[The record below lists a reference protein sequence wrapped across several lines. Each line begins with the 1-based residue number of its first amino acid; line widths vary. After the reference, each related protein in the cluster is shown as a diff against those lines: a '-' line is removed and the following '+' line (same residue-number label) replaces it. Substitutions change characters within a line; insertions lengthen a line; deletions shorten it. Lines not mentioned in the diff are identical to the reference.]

1 MSIIHFLVH
10 HTRDLITSHFL
21 VVWLCLLG
29 AIIVCGLWLSG
40 YAEQAFPVPS
50 RAGSSDRRN
59 NLFAS
64 LQGFD
69 GIAAV
74 LFLLFAAFYIF
85 LIFYKEDFAYY
96 DDDMMTDYSV
106 GGKNLSPPLWPGTG
120 RFYPLAD
127 QEFNL
132 LKRFTRSPAGY
143 HFLIA
148 AQLVVFL
155 VVLFFVLKKFAPR
168 YRFLIM
174 GAVMIAP
181 SFVIPFSG
189 FVYPERNLLFWLAIL
204 FLCLQGHARNNG
216 RIYFVGCLV
225 ATHFLLYYKETA
237 VLLITGYAVARLV
250 LERCVMVR
258 SGRRSWR
265 ELVRQNLIPLGML
278 VVATIYVAL
287 FVIALFPRKSFGY
300 VATHS
305 EALSSV
311 LRLYL
316 HIDWLLLLL
325 LIVVVVRLSA
335 FIFSDGLL
343 DGIWDPAA
351 VGALAYG
358 AGILMVHLYS
368 GYYMAPVDFIAILY
382 LSHMALGWLQ
392 SPVSVRRFAVA
403 AIAICVLFQSAVFSA
418 ARIIERKGVIA
429 TKSQMARFL
438 KGYLPNAGVQSVKLF
453 FPYTDGYRLMEIS
466 SYLKYK
472 GFNVVEEES
481 VGSVRGPVIR
491 VESPLNLKEN
501 LCVDYKDYVCVHD
514 QVPETDAFIVVLPDD
529 DVSGREI
536 QSVSNNDV
544 KIFTANGCVFCD
556 KEIHWFQFTHP
567 VLVTDPQG
575 PLPDRWLQ
583 LEIFKK
589 PA

>member
-1 MSIIHFLVH
+1 MSIIHLLVH
-10 HTRDLITSHFL
+10 HTRDLITAHFL
-21 VVWLCLLG
+21 VLWLCLLG
-29 AIIVCGLWLSG
+29 AIALSGLWLSG
-40 YAEQAFPVPS
+40 YAEQAFSVPS
-50 RAGSSDRRN
+50 QSNSSGRRN
-59 NLFAS
+59 NLLAS
-64 LQGFD
+64 FQAFD
-69 GIAAV
+69 GIAAI

-106 GGKNLSPPLWPGTG
+106 GGKNLLPPLWPGTG

-143 HFLIA
+143 HFLVA
-148 AQLVVFL
+148 AQLVVLL

-174 GAVMIAP
+174 GAVMIVP

-189 FVYPERNLLFWLAIL
+189 FVYPERNLLFWLAVL
-204 FLCLQGHARNNG
+204 LLCLQGHARSNG

-237 VLLITGYAVARLV
+237 VLFIAGYAVSRLV
-250 LERCVMVR
+250 LERFVMVR

-265 ELVRQNLIPLGML
+265 DFARLNLLPLGML
-278 VVATIYVAL
+278 IVATIYVGL
-287 FVIALFPRKSFGY
+287 FVIALFPRRSFGY
-300 VATHS
+300 VAAHS

-311 LRLYL
+311 LRMYL

-325 LIVVVVRLSA
+325 LIVVAVRLTA
-335 FIFSDGLL
+335 FIFSDGAL
-343 DGIWDPAA
+343 DDIWDPAA
-351 VGALAYG
+351 VGALAYS
-358 AGILMVHLYS
+358 AGVLMVHLYS

-392 SPVSVRRFAVA
+392 SPVKARRFAVA
-403 AIAICVLFQSAVFSA
+403 TIAVCVLFQSAVFSA
-418 ARIIERKGVIA
+418 ARIVERKGVII

-438 KGYLPNAGVQSVKLF
+438 NGYLATRGGQSVSLF
-453 FPYTDGYRLMEIS
+453 FPYADGYRLMELS

-472 GFNVVEEES
+472 GFNVVEQAN
-481 VGSVRGPVIR
+481 VGAFRGSVIR
-491 VESPLNLKEN
+491 VESPLDPKDR
-501 LCVDYKDYVCVHD
+501 LCVDYKDYVCVY
-514 QVPETDAFIVVLPDD
+514 QQNPEPGAFIVVLPDD
-529 DVSGREI
+529 EVSGRDF
-536 QSVSNNDV
+536 QSVSRTDV
-544 KIFTANGCVFCD
+544 KIFTANGCAFCD
-556 KEIHWFQFTHP
+556 KKIRWFQFTRP
-567 VLVTDPQG
+567 VLVGDPRV

>member
-1 MSIIHFLVH
+1 MSLIHFLIH
-10 HTRDLITSHFL
+10 HTRDLITAHFL
-21 VVWLCLLG
+21 VVWICLLA
-29 AIIVCGLWLSG
+29 AIVLCALWLSG
-40 YAEQAFPVPS
+40 YAERAFPVPS
-50 RAGSSDRRN
+50 SLDSSDRRN

-69 GIAAV
+69 GIAVV
-74 LFLLFAAFYIF
+74 LFILFAAFYIF

-106 GGKNLSPPLWPGTG
+106 GGKNLLPPLWPGTG

-132 LKRFTRSPAGY
+132 LKRFTRSPLGY
-143 HFLIA
+143 HFFVA
-148 AQLVVFL
+148 AQLVVLL

-237 VLLITGYAVARLV
+237 VLFVAGYAVARLV
-250 LERCVMVR
+250 MDRFVMVR
-258 SGRRSWR
+258 SGRRSWN
-265 ELVRQNLIPLGML
+265 EFTRQNLIPLGML

-287 FVIALFPRKSFGY
+287 FVIALFPRRSFGY
-300 VATHS
+300 VATHR
-305 EALSSV
+305 EPLNAV
-311 LRLYL
+311 LFQYL
-316 HIDWLLLLL
+316 RIDWLLLILL
-325 LIVVVVRLSA
+325 AVVAVRLGA
-335 FIFSDGLL
+335 FIFSEASLEP
-343 DGIWDPAA
+343 IWDPAA

-382 LSHMALGWLQ
+382 LSHIALGWVH
-392 SPVSVRRFAVA
+392 SPVKVPRFAIAVVA
-403 AIAICVLFQSAVFSA
+403 VCVMFQSAVFST

-438 KGYLPNAGVQSVKLF
+438 KGYLPTAGGQSVKLF

-472 GFNVVEEES
+472 GFNVVEQENP
-481 VGSVRGPVIR
+481 GSLRGPVIR
-491 VESPLNLKEN
+491 VESPLDLKQN
-501 LCVDYKDYVCVHD
+501 LCVDYKDYVCVHE
-514 QVPETDAFIVVLPDD
+514 QTPEPDAFIVILPDD
-529 DVSGREI
+529 DASGRQI
-536 QSVSNNDV
+536 QRVSNNDV
-544 KIFTANGCVFCD
+544 AIFTANGCVFCD

-567 VLVTDPQG
+567 VLVTDPEG